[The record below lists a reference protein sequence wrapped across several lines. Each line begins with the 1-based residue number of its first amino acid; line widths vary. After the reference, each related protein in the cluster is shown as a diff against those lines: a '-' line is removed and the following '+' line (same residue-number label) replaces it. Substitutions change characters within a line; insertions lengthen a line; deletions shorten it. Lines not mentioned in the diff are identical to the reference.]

1 MVAVFED
8 YFPNIELFNL
18 ENGTELDILKKE
30 FFESCYNKI
39 PASRILDILEIGQ
52 TISNPYCKGALI
64 ECEYVDRD
72 YTDGYTYYYSKAF
85 MDYQKRSKRV
95 HFFKDNLNSFKEDIL
110 GAFSSKKKVQIMNK
124 WLEENY
130 LGYSII
136 CPNYPTTIGRTVIDP
151 PRKPEWVPHS
161 KSSFT
166 VNLLGFNIKVKGVP
180 FIEQDYRVSACA
192 TSAIWMASTSV
203 LRNFNGGRGFSP
215 IEITVEGGSRFIPLG
230 RVIPNQGLTIEQI
243 NWAFKGMELDPL
255 LYEGP
260 FEVAS
265 AKNIIYKY
273 VESNIPV
280 LLVVKRIERNERE
293 EIIETGG
300 LHAIVVTGHL
310 YDWRANPESNNLKVK
325 AGGIEHEIPYN
336 YSSDWVDGFIAH
348 DDQRGPYRELRL
360 NEESGLNEE
369 LGLAE
374 DDPGVCVISED
385 YSTYEGGE
393 MKYEGILQTII
404 TPLPKKIFI
413 SAEKVERKGIRL
425 FLKFYE
431 LFYQSLPTNFVLRT
445 YLVPSNN
452 FKKTL
457 IGDSGMPEDLIR
469 WYRGELLSRYV
480 WVIEVGEK
488 TFRAGKKPDEI
499 KIFGEVLIDSTSS
512 VLNNDFLAIHFP
524 HHIVMMNPKLELTH
538 YDITGDGRYSSNYGF
553 L

>member
-1 MVAVFED
+1 LVAIFED
-8 YFPNIELFNL
+8 YFHNIKLFNL
-18 ENGTELDILKKE
+18 ENNAELNILKKE
-30 FFESCYNKI
+30 FFESCSNKI
-39 PASRILDILEIGQ
+39 PPSRILDILEIGQ
-52 TISNPYCKGALI
+52 AISNPYCKGALI
-64 ECEYVDRD
+64 ESEYVDRD

-85 MDYQKRSKRV
+85 MDYKKRSKRV
-95 HFFKDNLNSFKEDIL
+95 HFFKNNLNSFKEDVL
-110 GAFSSKKKVQIMNK
+110 ASFCSKDKIQIMNK
-124 WLEENY
+124 WLKENY

-151 PRKPEWVPHS
+151 PRKPEWSQHS
-161 KSSFT
+161 KSDFT

-192 TSAIWMASTSV
+192 TAAIWMSSTSV
-203 LRNFNGGRGFSP
+203 LRNFNGGRSFSP

-280 LLVVKRIERNERE
+280 LLVVKRLERNERR
-293 EIIETGG
+293 EIIEYGG
-300 LHAIVVTGHL
+300 LHAVVATGHL
-310 YDWRANPESNNLKVK
+310 YDWKANPESNNLKVRV
-325 AGGIEHEIPYN
+325 GGIEHEIPYN
-336 YSSDWVDGFIAH
+336 LSSDWVDGFIAH

-360 NEESGLNEE
+360 TEEP
-369 LGLAE
+369 GLAE
-374 DDPGVCVISED
+374 DGSGTCVISED
-385 YSTYEGGE
+385 SSTYEGGE
-393 MKYEGILQTII
+393 MIYEGILQTII

-413 SAEKVERKGIRL
+413 SAEKVERKAIRL

-452 FKKTL
+452 FKRTL
-457 IGDSGMPEDLIR
+457 IGGSGMAEALIR

-480 WVIEVGEK
+480 WVVEVGEK
-488 TFRAGKKPDEI
+488 TFRAEKKPDEI
-499 KIFGEVLIDSTSS
+499 KIFGEVLIDSTSN
-512 VLNNDFLAIHFP
+512 VLNNDFLAIHLP
-524 HHIVMMNPKLELTH
+524 HHIVMMNPKLEPTH
-538 YDITGDGRYSSNYGF
+538 HDITGDGRYSSNYGF